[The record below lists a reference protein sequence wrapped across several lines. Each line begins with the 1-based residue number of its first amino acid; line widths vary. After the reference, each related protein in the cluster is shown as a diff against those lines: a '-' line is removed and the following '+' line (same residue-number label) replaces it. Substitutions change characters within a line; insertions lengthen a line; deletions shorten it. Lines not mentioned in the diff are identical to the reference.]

1 MRNEVIHVI
10 SKDDSPMCS
19 RISESQCAIML
30 HCPSDETGLQYAYQ
44 FAHEFC
50 HWLIGGTLS
59 GECVGLFWLE
69 ETICELAS
77 FHCLSVLRG
86 KWSQF
91 APEYPLYLVDDYIF
105 HTLEDGLPPAQLP
118 LSGYINSHRGE
129 LYTPEYHRDLYS
141 QMALALYPHFRGCP
155 QLWQLLPYF
164 GDLKT
169 HDRIDRWL
177 EDMGHRTPT
186 ELQPLV
192 QAWSELLLGSPQ
204 LHSQK

>member
-10 SKDDSPMCS
+10 SKDDCPMCS

-30 HCPSDETGLQYAYQ
+30 HCPSDMTGLQYAYQ

-91 APEYPLYLVDDYIF
+91 APEYPLSLVDDYIS
-105 HTLEDGLPPAQLP
+105 HMLKGGLPPAQLP

-129 LYTPEYHRDLYS
+129 LYTPEYHRDLYA
-141 QMALALYPHFRGCP
+141 QMALALYPHFLGCP
-155 QLWQLLPYF
+155 QLWSLLPYF
-164 GDLKT
+164 GNLK
-169 HDRIDRWL
+169 DYDDPADWL
-177 EDMGHRTPT
+177 AGLKQKCPTP
-186 ELQPLV
+186 
-192 QAWSELLLGSPQ
+192 LLYLCKK
-204 LHSQK
+204 LEALIL